1 MQEMNIT
8 KQEKTVIIIVALL
21 SFSVFYSIAFE
32 DLTAYGFI
40 ESSGLILLHFL
51 KLLLFLSLGR
61 YAYKF
66 LKKKTEM
73 S

>member
-8 KQEKTVIIIVALL
+8 KQEKTVIIIIALL

-40 ESSGLILLHFL
+40 ESFGLILLHFL
-51 KLLLFLSLGR
+51 KLLLLLGLAR
-61 YAYKF
+61 YGYRF
-66 LKKKTEM
+66 LKKKTEL

>member
-8 KQEKTVIIIVALL
+8 KQEKTVIIIIALL

-40 ESSGLILLHFL
+40 ESFGLILLHFL
-51 KLLLFLSLGR
+51 ELLLLLCLAR
-61 YAYKF
+61 YGYKF
-66 LKKKTEM
+66 LKKRTEL

>member
-8 KQEKTVIIIVALL
+8 KQEKTVIIIIALL

-40 ESSGLILLHFL
+40 ESFGLILLHFL
-51 KLLLFLSLGR
+51 KLLLLLALAR

-66 LKKKTEM
+66 LKKKTEL